1 MRSAAAPV
9 PLSRPR
15 APRRGAWTRFYARF
29 SHNPLHVV
37 AAGFAV
43 VIVASSL
50 LAPAIAP
57 TRYDFANIA
66 ESLQQPSVRHWLGTD
81 AVGRDVLSRLL
92 YGGRTSLE
100 VVLSVVGLGIT
111 AGGALGLLA
120 GFSGGPV
127 EYVVLRLAEILTAL
141 PTILFAML
149 LLSILGSGVGNV
161 ILALAA
167 TAWIEPCRLMRAQAL
182 ALKNREYVEASRA
195 LGATAWRLIRCH
207 IVPNAIGPLIVVVTV
222 SIPKTVFA
230 EAGLS
235 FLGLGI
241 SDPLPS
247 WGKMVGESVS
257 YLEVYPILGLAP
269 AALIAATVLSFALV
283 GDGVR
288 DALDPSH

>member
-9 PLSRPR
+9 PLSGPR
-15 APRRGAWTRFYARF
+15 VPRRGAWTRFYARF

-37 AAGFAV
+37 AAGFAI

-50 LAPAIAP
+50 LAPVIAP

-127 EYVVLRLAEILTAL
+127 KYVVLRLAEILTAL

-149 LLSILGSGVGNV
+149 LLSILG
-161 ILALAA
+161 
-167 TAWIEPCRLMRAQAL
+167 
-182 ALKNREYVEASRA
+182 
-195 LGATAWRLIRCH
+195 
-207 IVPNAIGPLIVVVTV
+207 
-222 SIPKTVFA
+222 
-230 EAGLS
+230 
-235 FLGLGI
+235 
-241 SDPLPS
+241 
-247 WGKMVGESVS
+247 
-257 YLEVYPILGLAP
+257 
-269 AALIAATVLSFALV
+269 
-283 GDGVR
+283 
-288 DALDPSH
+288 